1 MHTVT
6 SDTESEVGSIVV
18 DGLVEEVSFQTAF
31 QGVSS
36 GWKSDV
42 KSWSISDCRSQVSKR
57 LFTKLGGESRN
68 AEEQLISQKE
78 SVARGVLVC
87 WVVSSLY
94 IRQAD
99 LKVTC

>member
-36 GWKSDV
+36 G
-42 KSWSISDCRSQVSKR
+42 
-57 LFTKLGGESRN
+57 
-68 AEEQLISQKE
+68 
-78 SVARGVLVC
+78 
-87 WVVSSLY
+87 
-94 IRQAD
+94 
-99 LKVTC
+99 

>member
-42 KSWSISDCRSQVSKR
+42 KRWSISDCRSQVSKR

-68 AEEQLISQKE
+68 AEEQLSW
-78 SVARGVLVC
+78 LVKKRVWLEVYWC
-87 WVVSSLY
+87 AEWWVVC
-94 IRQAD
+94 
-99 LKVTC
+99 T